1 MMSNTEKDAAVSV
14 TNNRRLGSTT
24 RQHVQAPDFVQ
35 PAERLSPLSLQH
47 STLPS
52 LDELPNP
59 SNTSRAVELNY
70 PSAYMT
76 DSPQRPLHE
85 EQTRN
90 DVEEARN
97 DKVNSH
103 HLCFSNQGLSLQH
116 ECIVEDKTKDV
127 NISVSRMLTR
137 RSVASKE
144 TERTENGGSGSECE
158 NQFDQHEQTPSSSSN
173 DVNSISRAAVVT
185 TSTSSLG
192 DDLFASAA
200 SRDLSQD
207 SRQHASAPRGR
218 RPRRESSLQASSDTC
233 SIMSDGYGLPV
244 SMDDVIERPLGSNGR
259 TASAVV
265 ATLPPPDSNN
275 TKKKSNSSGGN
286 SSGSDDSSNRSMPR
300 LASKFPSR
308 FSHKPNLSAHRNV
321 PSNKPI
327 SSLKQESMHSTKK
340 RRCSSSEMPIG
351 KRRPSES
358 ETERGYDGER
368 EWSPSQSSEE
378 EHEKS
383 RRAKGS
389 RHCKKRKA
397 KALDYSSSRSLSPAS
412 FMDFGSN
419 YGYSSKS
426 MRRAAE
432 KMNMSSIDPAELAR
446 ITLKG
451 WLAPKPRRHRS
462 SKKQSTEGKV
472 DKIAIATRRTV
483 QERNQSSLQNNYQLA
498 RQKNYDDDMD
508 RKPSAKLAA
517 STIHGTPCGLI
528 FGKAPLFSLSC
539 DLMAHCMSY
548 LEPPIVHDLLTMPL
562 SKDWHQSFTRP
573 QDLWRILCVTKPFIA
588 KFEADEQDSGDES
601 AAYPMDSELD
611 VRHLLGRYRLLYT
624 SFVRCMKY
632 LASMKD
638 DAANG
643 RTPTVVEYGGA
654 DLNAL
659 PMHANE
665 SLKRFLARARGI
677 VVKNKEKQI
686 KGFVKKGTLD
696 DPIGVNDDGSSIESS
711 GKVCTENSRWFLDS
725 VSP

>member
-1 MMSNTEKDAAVSV
+1 MSNTEKDAAVSV
-14 TNNRRLGSTT
+14 TCNRRLGSTT
-24 RQHVQAPDFVQ
+24 RQHVQAPDIVQ

-70 PSAYMT
+70 PSADTT

-103 HLCFSNQGLSLQH
+103 HLCHSSKGWSLQH

-207 SRQHASAPRGR
+207 SRQPARVPRGR

-244 SMDDVIERPLGSNGR
+244 SMDDVIERPLGNNGR

-275 TKKKSNSSGGN
+275 TKKFFNSSEGN
-286 SSGSDDSSNRSMPR
+286 SSGSDDSSNQTMARP
-300 LASKFPSR
+300 ASKIPPL
-308 FSHKPNLSAHRNV
+308 FSQKSAHRNV

-327 SSLKQESMHSTKK
+327 SSLKQESLHSRKK
-340 RRCSSSEMPIG
+340 RRCSSSEMHIG

-368 EWSPSQSSEE
+368 ESSPSQSSEE

-389 RHCKKRKA
+389 THCKKRKA

-462 SKKQSTEGKV
+462 SKKRSTEGKV

-483 QERNQSSLQNNYQLA
+483 QERNQSSLQDNYQLA

-508 RKPSAKLAA
+508 RKPSANLAA
-517 STIHGTPCGLI
+517 STTNGTPCGLI

-588 KFEADEQDSGDES
+588 KFGADEQDSGNES

-696 DPIGVNDDGSSIESS
+696 DPIGVNDDGSSMESS
-711 GKVCTENSRWFLDS
+711 GKVCTENSR
-725 VSP
+725 